1 MKQRMVMRN
10 YQLDLSNQEK
20 EMKQE
25 KIQMMKIK
33 VKIAMNQQKVK
44 QEKDPM
50 FQVKNNLKSTAK
62 LGKIP
67 VALTI
72 NATSGQVR
80 ANVKLMP
87 TI

>member
-33 VKIAMNQQKVK
+33 VKIAMN
-44 QEKDPM
+44 
-50 FQVKNNLKSTAK
+50 
-62 LGKIP
+62 
-67 VALTI
+67 
-72 NATSGQVR
+72 
-80 ANVKLMP
+80 
-87 TI
+87 